1 MLKYFSLAITAL
13 IAALMVTGPI
23 NKCHAYVISG
33 SHILDLM
40 VQNIGS
46 TESLL
51 VSQKV
56 CLFETGHETDVAEY
70 EEIVKYSF
78 PERFRSDIETEQGI
92 KIHIFSDDRY
102 LTIINGNIT
111 SRAES
116 LSTLYKDILLFRNRI
131 LLENRLAV
139 LGVDTSVS
147 SLGRY
152 NGRISYIV
160 GAKYPDESVPQV
172 WFDQKTFRPFRY
184 VLPYVNNPDNADYME
199 IVYLDWK
206 KFDKTWYPERIEI
219 YQGNTILQTIEMQ
232 SIEVNPIL
240 KEALFDIDKAELL
253 HTKIPEET
261 KKIKGQQDDLNN
273 VRQSIEEFRKRFEQ

>member
-1 MLKYFSLAITAL
+1 MLKYFSPAITAL
-13 IAALMVTGPI
+13 IAALMLTGPI

-40 VQNIGS
+40 VQNIG
-46 TESLL
+46 TTKNLL

-78 PERFRSDIETEQGI
+78 PEHFRSDIETKHGI
-92 KIHIFSDDRY
+92 KIHIFSADRY

-116 LSTLYKDILLFRNRI
+116 LFTLYKDILLFRNRI

-160 GAKYPDESVPQV
+160 GAKYPDESFPQV
-172 WFDQKTFRPFRY
+172 WFDHKTFRPFRY
-184 VLPYVNNPDNADYME
+184 ILPYVNNPENADYME
-199 IVYLDWK
+199 IIYLGWK
-206 KFDKTWYPERIEI
+206 KFDRIWYPERIEI

-240 KEALFDIDKAELL
+240 KEDIFDIDKAELL
-253 HTKIPEET
+253 YTKIPEET
-261 KKIKGQQDDLNN
+261 KKTQEQQDDLNN